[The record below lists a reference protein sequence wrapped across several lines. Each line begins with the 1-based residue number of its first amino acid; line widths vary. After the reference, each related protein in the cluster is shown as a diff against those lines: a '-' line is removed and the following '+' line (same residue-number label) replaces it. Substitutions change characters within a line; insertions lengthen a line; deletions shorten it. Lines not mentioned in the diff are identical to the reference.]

1 MRRAE
6 QRLSLTFKAMLLDL
20 KYAIRSLAASRGFT
34 LAVIVTLG
42 LGIGANTAIFSAVR
56 GVLLRPL
63 PHRDGDRLVYLRQS
77 AELKGS
83 DNIAFSVPEINDFRA
98 SSKTLGAIA
107 EYSPLTLN
115 LIEKDNAS
123 QIQVGLVTGNYFD
136 VMGLGPIIGHAFTGT
151 DDGAGAAPVIM
162 LTEGYWLNHFGGDST
177 IIGKSLRVGGR
188 SAEVVGVLQP
198 APFFPQK
205 IDALMNMSISQHHVS
220 ATMVQGR
227 THRMTEMIARLAP
240 GTTVDGARAEVATIT
255 ERVHADNPGTYDAGS
270 GYKVTLTPFKEVL
283 GKDAQLTLWLLMGV
297 AVFVLIIACAN
308 VANLTLMRGVR
319 REHEMLVRAALGAG
333 ATRIRRLLLAEHLVL
348 AFAGAVLGIGIAYAG
363 TGMLATFTARMSN
376 RAGEIHVDGVVLAFT
391 LAMAA
396 VVALLLSFA
405 PRVGNEHQ
413 LGAGLTAANT
423 KSTGSVRRRR
433 LQQGLVITQIAVSVI
448 LLSGAGLLVRSMQRL
463 AQVDPGLDTRNV
475 LTMEVPVDFTALG
488 PDNHVVENYLRMTQ
502 ELKAI
507 PGVEVAAVGSN
518 IPLRTS
524 GFQLDIKAE
533 GRALG
538 AGEPQPAAE
547 YRTADTAYFKASGIK
562 IVKGRAFEARDSK
575 DASRVAI
582 VNETLAKLLWP
593 TVDPI
598 GRRIA
603 WTGDVLRFIGLKED
617 TWMTVV
623 GIAKD
628 TKDGGLDANPV
639 RAVFQPFAQGFFPTG
654 NLVIRTTVNNPL
666 GLATA
671 ARAVVHGIDPTQPVE
686 RVLALDEIRDESVGP
701 RRINA
706 MLIGSFSLLALV
718 IAAIGIAAVL
728 AFSVSARTNEIG
740 IRMSLG
746 ADSGTVQRMVL
757 GEGGVLLVGG
767 LVLGVVGAMLTT
779 RLIQWLL
786 FEVPSND
793 PATLVGVAVVMTAIG
808 VGACWLPARRA
819 SRIDPAM
826 AMRGK

>member
-1 MRRAE
+1 
-6 QRLSLTFKAMLLDL
+6 MLLDL
-20 KYAIRSLAASRGFT
+20 KYAIRSLARSRGFT

-107 EYSPLTLN
+107 EYSPITLN
-115 LIEKDNAS
+115 LVEDRSAS

-136 VMGLGPIIGHAFTGT
+136 VMGLGPIRGHSFTAK
-151 DDGAGAAPVIM
+151 DDGKGAAPVMM
-162 LTEGYWLNHFGGDST
+162 LTEDYWLNHFGGDPAV
-177 IIGKSLRVGGR
+177 IGKFLKVGGK

-205 IDALMNMSISQHHVS
+205 IDALMNMSISEHHVS

-240 GTTVDGARAEVATIT
+240 DTTVDAARAEVAAIT
-255 ERVHADNPGTYDAGS
+255 ARVHADNPGTYDAAS

-283 GKDAQLTLWLLMGV
+283 GQGAQLTLWLLMAV
-297 AVFVLIIACAN
+297 AAFVLIIACAN

-333 ATRIRRLLLAEHLVL
+333 TARIRRLLFAEHLVL
-348 AFAGAVLGIGIAYAG
+348 ALAGAALGIAIAYAG
-363 TGMLATFTARMSN
+363 AGMLATFTSRMSN

-405 PRVGNEHQ
+405 PRVGNERQ
-413 LGAGLTAANT
+413 LGSGLTAAT
-423 KSTGSVRRRR
+423 TRSSGSGRRRR
-433 LQQGLVITQIAVSVI
+433 LQQGLVITQIAVSVV
-448 LLSGAGLLVRSMQRL
+448 LLTGAGLLVRSMQRL
-463 AQVDPGLDTRNV
+463 AAVDPGLDTRNV
-475 LTMEVPVDFTALG
+475 LTMEVPADFAAITNRDATIQTY
-488 PDNHVVENYLRMTQ
+488 ERMAT

-507 PGVEVAAVGSN
+507 PGVQVVGLGSN
-518 IPLRTS
+518 IPLRVS
-524 GFQLDIKAE
+524 EFNLDVKAD
-533 GRALG
+533 GRVLEP
-538 AGEPQPAAE
+538 GEPQPQAE
-547 YRTADTAYFKASGIK
+547 FRTADPGYFKASGMK
-562 IVKGRAFEARDSK
+562 IVAGRDFDLTDKAKSAR
-575 DASRVAI
+575 VVI
-582 VNETLAKLLWP
+582 LNQTLAKLLYP
-593 TVDPI
+593 GLDPI
-598 GRRIA
+598 GRRLT
-603 WTGDVLRFIGLKED
+603 WTGEVLKFVGLKEE
-617 TWMTVV
+617 WMTVV
-623 GIAKD
+623 GVVAD
-628 TKDGGLDANPV
+628 TKDGGLDKSPA
-639 RAVFQPFAQGFFPTG
+639 RALYMPFQQSVFPTG
-654 NLVIRTTVNNPL
+654 GLVIRTDVNPM
-666 GLATA
+666 GIATA
-671 ARAVVHGIDPTQPVE
+671 ARAVVQSVDPQQPIE
-686 RVLALDEIRDESVGP
+686 KLMALEAIRDESVGP

-746 ADSGTVQRMVL
+746 ADSGMVQRMVL
-757 GEGGVLLVGG
+757 GEGGVLLAFG
-767 LVLGVVGAMLTT
+767 LVLGVVGAMFTT
-779 RLIQWLL
+779 RLMQGLL
-786 FEVPSND
+786 FDVPPND
-793 PATLVGVAVVMTAIG
+793 PTTLVSVAVAMTAIG

-819 SRIDPAM
+819 SKIDPAT
-826 AMRGK
+826 AMRVKS